1 MKTTQSFT
9 NIYQLLFLG
18 AIALSTVGCSS
29 NKTLTRQD
37 VNKDVTEAQEATQE
51 AREKTQAA
59 IQSREQYYAD
69 YRETRVNELE
79 NRSKE
84 IDRKIRDLKKISK
97 DSPNQQA
104 VSNVNSAILALQDE
118 KSDLNRRIENV
129 KDLEAKDWSASYQEV
144 DQAIT
149 RIERELNK
157 LSQSLEQR

>member
-1 MKTTQSFT
+1 MKTPRSFAT
-9 NIYQLLFLG
+9 MYQFLFLG
-18 AIALSTVGCSS
+18 AVAIYTVGCSS

-37 VNKDVTEAQEATQE
+37 VKDDVTEAREATQE
-51 AREKTQAA
+51 ARQKTQKA
-59 IQSREQYYAD
+59 IESREQYYAD
-69 YRETRVNELE
+69 YRETRLQELE

-84 IDRKIRDLKKISK
+84 IDKKIRDMKKISK

-104 VSNVNSAILALQDE
+104 VSNINSAILALQDE

-129 KDLEAKDWSASYQEV
+129 KALEVKDWSASYQEV

-149 RIERELNK
+149 RIEGELSK